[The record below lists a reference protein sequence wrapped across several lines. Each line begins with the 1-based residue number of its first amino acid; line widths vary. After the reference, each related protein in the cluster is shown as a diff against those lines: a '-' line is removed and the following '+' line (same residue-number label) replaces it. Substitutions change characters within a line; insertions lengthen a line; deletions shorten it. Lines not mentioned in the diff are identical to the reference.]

1 VRKSTAYKWWNF
13 FPIALYLQFK
23 KVVNIFYLVTAI
35 LNFIPSIA
43 VNKPAATLVPLSF
56 VILLGIAKEAVAEIK
71 RYRDDKKTN
80 AIKVIRLIDGKKVAG
95 VVCKDDPGFE
105 ETCLAELQCGDILK
119 IVDGQEVPADC
130 ILLKTNNERAEAFVK
145 TSQLDGERNLKPKL
159 GMREINDDFDTIFKS
174 GSKSHIEI

>member
-23 KVVNIFYLVTAI
+23 KIVNIFYLVTAI

-71 RYRDDKKTN
+71 RYQDDKKTN
-80 AIKVIRLIDGKKVAG
+80 AVKAERLIDGKGKTG
-95 VVCKDDPGFE
+95 VVCKDDAKFE
-105 ETCLAELQCGDILK
+105 VTCLAEIKCGDILK
-119 IVDGQEVPADC
+119 IRDG
-130 ILLKTNNERAEAFVK
+130 
-145 TSQLDGERNLKPKL
+145 
-159 GMREINDDFDTIFKS
+159 
-174 GSKSHIEI
+174 